1 MPRRPLPSPGSL
13 QVRFPGLIGT
23 MGRSDFLP
31 SFPGGS
37 LTRPPVPSSR
47 CLFRSRRWPALPA
60 PGQGFGL
67 PAPLPAF
74 QVRRQQDLPSSRQTL
89 SMHALLTSDPGGT
102 GAPGHS
108 ALAMLPS
115 APDTASAPTKTAI
128 SGLNH
133 TACTFAVYASQ
144 RRLPE
149 RHARLA
155 SGRWPAL
162 PGRDSTRR
170 ICSEGFQNDSS
181 HVISSPFPELCSA
194 HARADTFDTE
204 SSSSPSSEL
213 NSPYQVRRSEEVRGF
228 AKS

>member
-1 MPRRPLPSPGSL
+1 
-13 QVRFPGLIGT
+13 
-23 MGRSDFLP
+23 
-31 SFPGGS
+31 
-37 LTRPPVPSSR
+37 
-47 CLFRSRRWPALPA
+47 
-60 PGQGFGL
+60 
-67 PAPLPAF
+67 
-74 QVRRQQDLPSSRQTL
+74 
-89 SMHALLTSDPGGT
+89 MHALLTSDPGGT

-115 APDTASAPTKTAI
+115 APDTSSAPTKRI

-133 TACTFAVYASQ
+133 TAYIFAVYASR

-170 ICSEGFQNDSS
+170 ICSEGFRNDDSS

-194 HARADTFDTE
+194 HARRPF
-204 SSSSPSSEL
+204 SEL
-213 NSPYQVRRSEEVRGF
+213 PNTTYGQRFPFPGFSPVQGISGARARQHDLDASISAHRRSVSFRERTRGPL
-228 AKS
+228 